1 MWRAV
6 LDRAK
11 KSWRVSLG
19 AGILG
24 ALVLAFR
31 YAVRPIA
38 RPKLPETISPA
49 IFATRLLPTS
59 RGQIVYHESGQGEP
73 LLFVH
78 GVYVGASSYEW
89 SKVYPFFAG
98 THRTMAMDLLGFG
111 ESERPNQPLSAADQ
125 VDVLAQFLQAKG
137 DKEPATLVASGLAGG
152 FAAMLAAQHPDLV
165 QRLILVM
172 PIGELAGIP
181 RRYRIIS
188 KVPLFKRALYRRH
201 ISGQAQV
208 KKWLERYGF
217 TQAEAVTAEDVNV
230 ISYFA
235 QQWGAEYA
243 VFRWLSGRFDL
254 DLERRL
260 SEIPHPVTLIWGDK
274 VAYPPL
280 EQAYRLQPVA
290 RRCSLAVMEHTGL
303 LAALESP
310 QAMVDVLGRELD
322 RTIRVFKAG

>member
-1 MWRAV
+1 MWRV
-6 LDRAK
+6 FLDRAK

-78 GVYVGASSYEW
+78 GVYVGASSHEW

-111 ESERPNQPLSAADQ
+111 ESERPNQLLLAADH
-125 VDVLAQFLQAKG
+125 VDVLAQFLRAKG
-137 DKEPATLVASGLAGG
+137 DKEPATIVASGLGGG

-165 QRLILVM
+165 QRLILAM
-172 PIGELAGIP
+172 PIGKLAGIP
-181 RRYRIIS
+181 RSYRIAS

-208 KKWLERYGF
+208 RKWLERYGF
-217 TQAEAVTAEDVNV
+217 AQAEAVTAEDMNV

-243 VFRWLSGRFDL
+243 VFRWLGGKLDL

-274 VAYPPL
+274 VVYPPL

-290 RRCSLAVMEHTGL
+290 RRCSLVVLENTGL

-310 QAMVDVLGRELD
+310 QAMVGVLCRELD

>member
-6 LDRAK
+6 LGRIK

-31 YAVRPIA
+31 YAVRPLS
-38 RPKLPETISPA
+38 RPKLPEAISPA
-49 IFATRLLPTS
+49 IFATRLLPTT
-59 RGQIVYHESGQGEP
+59 RGQIIYHESGHGDP

-89 SKVYPFFAG
+89 SKVYPYFAE
-98 THRTMAMDLLGFG
+98 THRTMAIDLLGFG
-111 ESERPNQPLSAADQ
+111 ESERPNQPLSVTDH
-125 VDVLAQFLQAKG
+125 VDVLAQFLRAKSDG
-137 DKEPATLVASGLAGG
+137 EPATIVASGFGAG

-172 PIGELAGIP
+172 PIGEIAGMRRRHRIVSNIP
-181 RRYRIIS
+181 I
-188 KVPLFKRALYRRH
+188 FKRALYRRH
-201 ISGQAQV
+201 ISARSRV
-208 KKWLERYGF
+208 KKWIERYGF
-217 TQAEAVTAEDVNV
+217 VQADAATAEDVDV
-230 ISYFA
+230 ITYFA

-243 VFRWLSGRFDL
+243 IFRWLSGRFDL

-274 VAYPPL
+274 VPYPPL
-280 EQAYRLQPVA
+280 EQAYRLQPVG
-290 RRCSLAVMEHTGL
+290 RRCSLVVMENAGL

-310 QAMVDVLGRELD
+310 KAMMEVLSRELD
-322 RTIRVFKAG
+322 PTIRVFKAG